1 MDIVRNIPRWL
12 CALGLAALAV
22 PAFAIDV
29 TAGPPAQPVADKQ
42 LSIGARTLQLPDG
55 NWTYVAQA
63 QWSVKRGPP
72 PRLAVFAAYALDVQ
86 AGHMRAGVVLE
97 MPARSVAGA
106 DWDAETCKLRNPLF
120 SDSFGSNWKESECL
134 QVFQRAGH
142 LLGTQGEFYIQA
154 QQWLQAQSISPPGA
168 AYEVVY
174 TKYGRNDYGRVR
186 VFVPA
191 QAVENDEEMIAWAKQ
206 LPDLLRGFM
215 EKRSTEVKLPP
226 IPARAVVAEP
236 TQAIAPVPAASA
248 DDSRVVVPYRASGYA
263 KLDDLDALP
272 YNAEHVRKAYRDWL
286 GQPLPRAFVL
296 SSQKVIYS
304 VGRDPDDA
312 SEPHDPAERALARCR
327 RASQTPCQLYA
338 VDNVV
343 VWVPP
348 AKPATPA
355 KAP

>member
-1 MDIVRNIPRWL
+1 MQIVKHPPRWL
-12 CALGLAALAV
+12 CALALAALAV
-22 PAFAIDV
+22 PAWAIDV
-29 TAGPPAQPVADKQ
+29 GAALPAQPVPDNQ
-42 LSIGARTLQLPDG
+42 LSIGPRTLALPDG

-72 PRLAVFAAYALDVQ
+72 PRLPVYAAYALDVQ
-86 AGHMRAGVVLE
+86 AGRVRAGVVLE
-97 MPARSVAGA
+97 MPTRSVAGA
-106 DWDAETCKLRNPLF
+106 DWDAETCKSHNPLF
-120 SDSFGSNWKESECL
+120 SDSFGSNWKEPECL

-142 LLGTQGEFYIQA
+142 LLGTQGEFYAQA
-154 QQWLQAQSISPPGA
+154 QKWLLAQSVPAPGA
-168 AYEVVY
+168 SYEVVY

-206 LPDLLRGFM
+206 LPDVLRGFM
-215 EKRSTEVKLPP
+215 EKRSSEVKLPT
-226 IPARAVVAEP
+226 IPARAVVAVAAEP
-236 TQAIAPVPAASA
+236 APAPP
-248 DDSRVVVPYRASGYA
+248 DPNDSTAGMVPYRASGYA
-263 KLDDLDALP
+263 KLEDVDALP
-272 YNAEHVRKAYRDWL
+272 YSAPHVQKAYREWL
-286 GQPLPRAFVL
+286 TKPLPRAFVL

-312 SEPHDPAERALARCR
+312 SEPRDPSERALLRCR

-348 AKPATPA
+348 EAPA